1 MGRSGRPVL
10 RRSVKKGIGAGAAPK
25 QRTSA
30 VYKPRAGPGARPVT
44 NDGSPAGPGTVPRGS
59 FLSPSTGGFSTLGR
73 LVLDRLDRGVIL
85 LDERRR
91 VQDANVLARRV
102 LAERNGVA
110 VRGGRFVFLDP
121 ALDERLSCLIGAYR
135 SDQAGALRSMAAQ
148 VRYNRSPPYRVLVAP
163 VPPDADE
170 RQVSFFVLIYG
181 PREWRDISIDVLVE
195 VYGLT
200 RAQAEVARNL
210 FAGQSVE
217 ETAAALKLSLNTVR
231 THLKHIFSRCEVRS
245 QRELLHLLATG
256 PQEL

>member
-1 MGRSGRPVL
+1 M
-10 RRSVKKGIGAGAAPK
+10 
-25 QRTSA
+25 
-30 VYKPRAGPGARPVT
+30 
-44 NDGSPAGPGTVPRGS
+44 PRGS
-59 FLSPSTGGFSTLGR
+59 FPSSAAGGFSTLGR

-102 LAERNGVA
+102 LADRNGIA
-110 VRGGRFVFLDP
+110 VRGGRFVFLEP
-121 ALDERLSCLIGAYR
+121 SLDERLTRLMGAYG
-135 SDQAGALRSMAAQ
+135 SSQAGALRSMAAQ
-148 VRYNRSPPYRVLVAP
+148 VRYDHAPPYRVLVAP

-200 RAQAEVARNL
+200 RGQAEVARSL
-210 FAGQSVE
+210 FAGHSVE
-217 ETAAALKLSLNTVR
+217 ETADTLGLSLNTVR